1 MPAQKGRI
9 QGGAHQLPAGDEGHV
24 CALPH
29 GEGLVH
35 LEAFRH
41 GIVHVLHGV
50 SSHPDVGWVVVLH
63 QDFQQG
69 LGEEP
74 VAGQVHPQAGDGGQ
88 GRDVLGAVVGH
99 AQGPV
104 ADAPGDAD
112 ELYIGVGVGHVHL
125 HLLHA
130 AGGEEAGRGRGKG
143 PQAAPG
149 HARRRGDK
157 ALLGDAH
164 LHKLLRELLGKGR
177 RDAEPRES
185 LHSTVMVLSFLARS
199 SNTWH
204 ITCRLGMVLLIALPP
219 PFPKAPYRLPRIPPG
234 WELCGATRPDFP

>member
-1 MPAQKGRI
+1 MPAQKGRV
-9 QGGAHQLPAGDEGHV
+9 QGGAHQLPAGDERHV

-35 LEAFRH
+35 LEVFRH
-41 GIVHVLHGV
+41 RIVHVLHGI
-50 SSHPDVGWVVVLH
+50 SSHPDVGWLVVLH

-69 LGEEP
+69 LGEKP

-130 AGGEEAGRGRGKG
+130 AGGEEAGRGGGEG
-143 PQAAPG
+143 PQCCNSSPFSLSGWRTVQSAKKEGVRFKSAASAITAVMAPWMSVSHTTG
-149 HARRRGDK
+149 RPSSFKRELAAQGMMPSSPCRAFQHWMATALQPYWSARRRI
-157 ALLGDAH
+157 APS
-164 LHKLLRELLGKGR
+164 GR
-177 RDAEPRES
+177 R
-185 LHSTVMVLSFLARS
+185 
-199 SNTWH
+199 
-204 ITCRLGMVLLIALPP
+204 C
-219 PFPKAPYRLPRIPPG
+219 FPAAPL
-234 WELCGATRPDFP
+234 